1 MLTSFTLA
9 LTFPCSKNLVNA
21 YYLILFVLDRESIEH
36 DDTVKPDTTE
46 DQIPKIPLYPKPD
59 VIHSRKNAAVRKDKK
74 KQQEKHRLLGST
86 DYSPLPI
93 DKHEPEFVSCVTQQL
108 Q

>member
-1 MLTSFTLA
+1 MAVSFS
-9 LTFPCSKNLVNA
+9 LTFPCSKSLVNA
-21 YYLILFVLDRESIEH
+21 YCLILFVLDRESIEH

-46 DQIPKIPLYPKPD
+46 DQSPKIPLKIPD
-59 VIHSRKNAAVRKDKK
+59 VINSKKHAAVRKDKK
-74 KQQEKHRLLGST
+74 KQQEKLRSLGT
-86 DYSPLPI
+86 MDYSPLPI

>member
-1 MLTSFTLA
+1 MAVSFARA
-9 LTFPCSKNLVNA
+9 LTFSCSKSLVNA
-21 YYLILFVLDRESIEH
+21 YCLILFVLDRESIEH

-46 DQIPKIPLYPKPD
+46 DQSPKIPLKIPD
-59 VIHSRKNAAVRKDKK
+59 VINSKKQAAVRKDKK
-74 KQQEKHRLLGST
+74 KQQEKLRTLGT
-86 DYSPLPI
+86 MDYSPLPI

>member
-1 MLTSFTLA
+1 MAVSFA
-9 LTFPCSKNLVNA
+9 LTFPCSKSLVNA
-21 YYLILFVLDRESIEH
+21 YCLILFVLDRESIEH

-46 DQIPKIPLYPKPD
+46 DQSPKIPLKIPD
-59 VIHSRKNAAVRKDKK
+59 VINSKKHAAVRKDKK
-74 KQQEKHRLLGST
+74 KQQEKLRSLGT
-86 DYSPLPI
+86 MDYSPLPI

>member
-1 MLTSFTLA
+1 MAVSFG
-9 LTFPCSKNLVNA
+9 LTFPCSKSLVNA
-21 YYLILFVLDRESIEH
+21 YCLILFVLDRESIEH

-46 DQIPKIPLYPKPD
+46 DQSPKIPLKIPD
-59 VIHSRKNAAVRKDKK
+59 VINSKKHAAVRKDKK
-74 KQQEKHRLLGST
+74 KQQEKLRSLGT
-86 DYSPLPI
+86 MDYSPLPI

>member
-36 DDTVKPDTTE
+36 DDTVKPDTPE

-59 VIHSRKNAAVRKDKK
+59 VINSMKNAAVRKDKK
-74 KQQEKHRLLGST
+74 KQLEKHRSVVSI
-86 DYSPLPI
+86 DYSTLPI